1 MSTKSPDSP
10 PPDPMLEREA
20 QKYAF
25 PVPSR
30 EAVLAHLTQRGEPM
44 SLKRLAAE
52 LDVDGERDLDS
63 FARRLRAMER
73 DGQLL
78 KNRRGRYGLIE
89 KMDMV
94 RGHVI
99 GHPDGF
105 GFLEPDEGGEDLFL
119 SPREMRQVLHGDRV
133 VARVAGLDARG
144 RKEGSIVEVL
154 ERRHRSVV
162 GRYRAE
168 NQVGF
173 VAPADKRLG
182 QDILIPQGGEGGARS
197 GQIVV
202 AEIVDQPTVRTQAV
216 GKIVEVLGDHLAPG
230 MEIEVATRMFD
241 LPHVWP
247 DPVREETA
255 PLGHQVPEDAKQ
267 GRVDIRDLPL
277 VTIDGEDAR
286 DFDDAVYCEP
296 RGKDFRLLVA
306 IADVSHYVRAGTAL
320 DREAYSRGN
329 SVYFPNYVIPMLPE
343 ILSNGLCSLN
353 PDVDR
358 LCVVCDMH
366 VNARGKILEYK
377 FYNAVMRSHAR
388 LTYNAVAAMLVGHD
402 AALRQRYAALV
413 PHLEDL
419 YTLYKIL
426 HGARA
431 KRGAVDFDLPET
443 RIIYNEQRK
452 IERIEPV
459 TRNDAHR
466 LIEECMLA
474 ANVCAAEW
482 LTQRKMAI
490 PYRIHAGPTPE
501 KLANLRDFL
510 FEFGLKLGG
519 GDDPQASDYAKL
531 LASVEGRP
539 DARLIQA
546 VMLRSLS
553 QAIYSPE
560 NIGHFALGYPS
571 YTHFTSPIRR
581 YPDLLVHRA
590 INASLRRA
598 VPDTAESVQVHG
610 EHLSMTERRADD
622 ATRDVTRRLKT
633 EYMQGH
639 IGEEFDGIVSGV
651 TNFGLFV
658 ELSDVY
664 VDGLVHITALGNDYY
679 HFDPAKHRLLG
690 ERTKTAYR
698 LGDKLRIRV
707 VRVDL
712 DEAKLDFELAGS
724 SAPSARAK
732 SPRPA
737 ERGGGLHRTGRRRA
751 KKKK

>member
-1 MSTKSPDSP
+1 
-10 PPDPMLEREA
+10 
-20 QKYAF
+20 
-25 PVPSR
+25 
-30 EAVLAHLTQRGEPM
+30 
-44 SLKRLAAE
+44 
-52 LDVDGERDLDS
+52 
-63 FARRLRAMER
+63 
-73 DGQLL
+73 
-78 KNRRGRYGLIE
+78 
-89 KMDMV
+89 
-94 RGHVI
+94 
-99 GHPDGF
+99 
-105 GFLEPDEGGEDLFL
+105 
-119 SPREMRQVLHGDRV
+119 
-133 VARVAGLDARG
+133 
-144 RKEGSIVEVL
+144 
-154 ERRHRSVV
+154 
-162 GRYRAE
+162 
-168 NQVGF
+168 
-173 VAPADKRLG
+173 
-182 QDILIPQGGEGGARS
+182 
-197 GQIVV
+197 
-202 AEIVDQPTVRTQAV
+202 
-216 GKIVEVLGDHLAPG
+216 
-230 MEIEVATRMFD
+230 
-241 LPHVWP
+241 
-247 DPVREETA
+247 
-255 PLGHQVPEDAKQ
+255 VPEDAKQ

-286 DFDDAVYCEP
+286 DFDDAVFCEP

-306 IADVSHYVRAGTAL
+306 IADVAHYVRPGTEL
-320 DREAYSRGN
+320 DREAYGRGN

-353 PDVDR
+353 PEVDR
-358 LCVVCDMH
+358 LCMVCDMH

-388 LTYNAVAAMLVGHD
+388 LTYNTVAAMLVGKD

-419 YTLYKIL
+419 YTLYTIL

-443 RIIYNEQRK
+443 RIIYNAQRK

-459 TRNDAHR
+459 VRNDAHR

-482 LTQRKMAI
+482 LTQRKLTI

-501 KLANLRDFL
+501 KLANLKDFL

-519 GDDPQASDYAKL
+519 GDDPQAADYAKL
-531 LASVEGRP
+531 LASVAGRP
-539 DARLIQA
+539 DARLIQS

-571 YTHFTSPIRR
+571 YAHFTSPIRR

-590 INASLRRA
+590 LKAGLTRTA
-598 VPDTAESVQVHG
+598 PETAESVQVQG

-633 EYMQGH
+633 EYMQDR
-639 IGEEFDGIVSGV
+639 IGQEFDGIISGV
-651 TNFGLFV
+651 TNFGVFV

-690 ERTKTAYR
+690 ERTKTVYR

-712 DEAKLDFELAGS
+712 DEAKLDFELADVPATPGRDT
-724 SAPSARAK
+724 APRTGQ
-732 SPRPA
+732 RH
-737 ERGGGLHRTGRRRA
+737 GGLHRSGRRRA